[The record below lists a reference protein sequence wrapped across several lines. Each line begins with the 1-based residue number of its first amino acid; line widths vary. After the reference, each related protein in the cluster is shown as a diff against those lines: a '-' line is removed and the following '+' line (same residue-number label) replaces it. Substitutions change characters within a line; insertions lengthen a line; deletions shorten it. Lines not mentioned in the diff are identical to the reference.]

1 MELAALAWDGTKA
14 TEETR
19 RYCGCRM
26 LEEIRL
32 GPITSARAS
41 MVKAAR
47 AAQARWGCPMQSD
60 RGDKPPAPPPE
71 RLPVD
76 LAEVAQEWAETVGLV
91 PLRLPDDPP
100 PETPLPLPRTC
111 PLVGAYTPTPWQREL
126 LRAHRLMIASKG
138 GLRFEQ
144 ILGREP
150 TARDIE
156 GLDAL
161 VRAQGQATE
170 SDAAIRRAEAEAQ
183 RLAAEHR

>member
-14 TEETR
+14 TEEAR
-19 RYCGCRM
+19 RFCGCRL
-26 LEEIRL
+26 LEEVRL
-32 GPITSARAS
+32 GPVTAARGS

-47 AAQARWGCPMQSD
+47 AAQARWGCPVEGKYS
-60 RGDKPPAPPPE
+60 PPP

-76 LAEVAQEWAETVGLV
+76 LAEIAQEWAETVGLV
-91 PLRLPDDPP
+91 PLRLPDDPEP
-100 PETPLPLPRTC
+100 STPLPLPRTC
-111 PLVGAYTPTPWQREL
+111 PLAGAYTPTLWQREV
-126 LRAHRLMIASKG
+126 LRAHRLMVASKG
-138 GLRFEQ
+138 GLAFAQ

-170 SDAAIRRAEAEAQ
+170 SDAAIRRAEVEAQ
-183 RLAAEHR
+183 QQAQGQR